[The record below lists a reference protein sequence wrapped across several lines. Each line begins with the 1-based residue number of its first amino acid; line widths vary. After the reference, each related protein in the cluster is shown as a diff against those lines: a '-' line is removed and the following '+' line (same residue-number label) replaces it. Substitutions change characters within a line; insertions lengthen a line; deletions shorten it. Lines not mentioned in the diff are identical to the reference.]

1 MQAVNIQCTGVMN
14 KNKLKI
20 GEFSRLGRVTVRALR
35 HYEEIGLLVP
45 EIVDRW
51 TGYRYY
57 AVSQLQNIQNIT
69 LLKGLGY
76 SLKEIRALWDD
87 DTHYPTVESLEEKI
101 KSCEAELAVLRERKR
116 MLKAIVASQK
126 KNHTMEKLYFES
138 LPAMIVASH
147 RTIIP
152 SYQDLGRLCVE
163 VIGPEMAR
171 LGCECPEPGY
181 CYTIEHGGYKP
192 QDIDIEY
199 CEQVKEKGKDS
210 ETVKFKDVPEVP
222 TAVCMKIFGNYD
234 KLYENYQNLFTWIE
248 KEGYKIIGAPRT
260 NYIDGIWNQEDAD
273 KWLTIIQ
280 VPIEIA

>member
-1 MQAVNIQCTGVMN
+1 MG

-57 AVSQLQNIQNIT
+57 SVCQLQKIQNIM

-76 SLKEIRALWDD
+76 SLEEIRELWDD
-87 DTHYPTVESLEEKI
+87 DTHYPTVESLEDKI
-101 KSCEAELAVLRERKR
+101 KSCEAQLEVLKERKR

-126 KNHTMEKLYFES
+126 KNHKMEKLYFES
-138 LPAMIVASH
+138 LPAIIVASH

-171 LGCECPEPGY
+171 LGCECQEPGY

-192 QDIDIEY
+192 KDIDIEY
-199 CEQVKEKGKDS
+199 CEQVKVKGKDS
-210 ETVKFKDVPEVP
+210 DIVKFKEIPEVP
-222 TAVCMKIFGNYD
+222 IAVCMKVFGTYD
-234 KLYENYQNLFTWIE
+234 KLYKNYQDLFTWIE
-248 KEGYKIIGAPRT
+248 KEGYKIIGAPRA
-260 NYIDGIWNQEDAD
+260 NYIDGIWNQEDTD

-280 VPIEIA
+280 IPVEKA